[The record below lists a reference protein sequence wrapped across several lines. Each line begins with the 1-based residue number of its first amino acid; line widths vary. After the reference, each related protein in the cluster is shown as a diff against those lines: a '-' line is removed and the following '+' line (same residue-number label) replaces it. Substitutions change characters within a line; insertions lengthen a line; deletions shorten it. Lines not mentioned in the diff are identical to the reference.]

1 MPITESA
8 EPQSVRTMM
17 EGKLGIHKISS
28 ERDLVAMVEKGLPIR
43 TVKALV
49 RGGFSEAEVY
59 QLVVPRRTLSHRI
72 AKHEPLSREESDRA
86 VRIARVTSHAEKVFG
101 DPEKAWRWLRKPK
114 IRFDG
119 KTPMDMLATEA
130 GARLVDEMIYQLE
143 YGMF

>member
-1 MPITESA
+1 MG
-8 EPQSVRTMM
+8 
-17 EGKLGIHKISS
+17 GKLGVPKISS
-28 ERDLVAMVEKGLPIR
+28 DRDLAALVEKRLPVR

-72 AKHEPLSREESDRA
+72 AKHEPLTREESDRA
-86 VRIARVTSHAEKVFG
+86 VRVARVTAHAERVFG

-119 KTPMDMLATEA
+119 KSPVEMMATES

>member
-1 MPITESA
+1 MPTSETVPPSLHT
-8 EPQSVRTMM
+8 VMG
-17 EGKLGIHKISS
+17 GKLGIPKISS
-28 ERDLVAMVEKGLPIR
+28 DKDLAALVEKRLPVR

-59 QLVVPRRTLSHRI
+59 HLVVPRRTLSHRI

-86 VRIARVTSHAEKVFG
+86 VRVARVTAHAESVFG

-119 KTPMDMLATEA
+119 KSPVEMLATEA

-143 YGMF
+143 YGMLA

>member
-1 MPITESA
+1 MPTTETVQPPSLYA
-8 EPQSVRTMM
+8 VMG
-17 EGKLGIHKISS
+17 GKLGVPKISS
-28 ERDLVAMVEKGLPIR
+28 DRDLAALVEKRLPVR

-72 AKHEPLSREESDRA
+72 AKHEPLTREESDRA
-86 VRIARVTSHAEKVFG
+86 VRVARVTAHAERVFG

-119 KTPMDMLATEA
+119 KSPVEMMATES

>member
-1 MPITESA
+1 MPTTESVQ
-8 EPQSVRTMM
+8 PPSLYKVMG
-17 EGKLGIHKISS
+17 GKLGIPKISS
-28 ERDLVAMVEKGLPIR
+28 DRDLAVLVEKRLPVR

-72 AKHEPLSREESDRA
+72 AKHEPLTREESDRA
-86 VRIARVTSHAEKVFG
+86 VRVARVTAHAEEVFG
-101 DPEKAWRWLRKPK
+101 NPEKAWRWLRKPK

-119 KTPMDMLATEA
+119 KSPVEMLATEC

>member
-1 MPITESA
+1 M
-8 EPQSVRTMM
+8 QSVQPPSLYTVM
-17 EGKLGIHKISS
+17 GAKLGIPKISS
-28 ERDLVAMVEKGLPIR
+28 DRDLATLVEKRLPVR

-86 VRIARVTSHAEKVFG
+86 VRVARVTAHAEKVFG

-114 IRFDG
+114 IAFDG
-119 KTPMDMLATEA
+119 KSPLEMLVTEP
-130 GARLVDEMIYQLE
+130 GARLVDQMIIQIDH
-143 YGMF
+143 GMF